1 MEEEQFNS
9 VVFESASDDKK
20 SNAHRFIIAYNTI
33 DQTLRSVYNFKR
45 NLTFSDMIRRSV
57 SLNSVVRKYED
68 KLIDYARLRNAIIH
82 NSTEDYIIAE
92 PHLTV
97 VEEMEKIAALVSK
110 PPLVINSVA
119 KKNIFAIQHDLPLKK
134 VIELFGTSGFKNL
147 PVFEN
152 DRLIGV
158 ATPARLIQ
166 AIGEALH
173 NGRLTEDFIQ
183 STTVKDTL
191 NPDDNEV
198 VYCVR
203 SERLTV
209 QEALDAFYRNR
220 KLMII
225 LISQNGSTVGK
236 LTGLITV
243 ADVIDLNKIVEDYE

>member
-1 MEEEQFNS
+1 MEEQVLNTI
-9 VVFESASDDKK
+9 FEDKK
-20 SNAHRFIIAYNTI
+20 SNAQRFINAYNTI

-45 NLTFSDMIRRSV
+45 NMTFSDMIRRTV
-57 SLNSVVRKYED
+57 PLNSVVRKYED
-68 KLIDYARLRNAIIH
+68 KLVDYARLRNAIIH
-82 NSTEDYIIAE
+82 NSNEDYIIAE
-92 PHLTV
+92 PHLSV
-97 VEEMEKIAALVSK
+97 VQEMEKIAILVAK
-110 PPLVINSVA
+110 PPLVIESVA
-119 KKNIFAIQHDLPLKK
+119 KKNIFTVRHDMPLKK

-158 ATPARLIQ
+158 ATPARLIH

-173 NGRLTEDFIQ
+173 RGMLTEDYIQ
-183 STTVKDTL
+183 NTIIKDIL
-191 NPDDNEV
+191 NPNDNEV